1 MVKITIDNDGTKAE
15 LTGKCIFAV
24 AIDPEG
30 DGDIATALIGET
42 SPGNLA
48 EVLGKCIGA
57 QITELASD
65 FTDQLRLLD
74 ILAKSTAR
82 GMSDDMKAVKKEVGP
97 ERKENDE

>member
-1 MVKITIDNDGTKAE
+1 MVKITIENEGTKAE
-15 LTGKCIFAV
+15 LSGKCIFAAV
-24 AIDPEG
+24 IDSEG

-57 QITELASD
+57 QITELAPD

-82 GMSDDMKAVKKEVGP
+82 GMSGDVKAVKADIE
-97 ERKENDE
+97 